1 VCHTARPRKSPTRH
15 SSTTVRCPLSVAPK
29 SIADPH
35 QPRCSAPPSRP
46 RVPCAPRA
54 RSRPRRRAAPRTT
67 TRSTTRTSVGIPNTT
82 IGGTEEGWRTETRK
96 GAPARAGDGRWE
108 LPASRRKGARDGE
121 QGCATARWCAR
132 ADCEVGAERCASRG
146 GGLGS
151 TGADA
156 RALLC
161 IPLRRVRWAFRPAL
175 RAVPSTVRTPV
186 RRRSARPS
194 YPGTDSP
201 TLFAHQSRACF
212 GLRARMG
219 SALNGEERVGQCGR
233 CRAPSAAPP
242 PDLPSSLLPSSPSAC
257 PSLLSYRC

>member
-1 VCHTARPRKSPTRH
+1 VVCATPPARANPRPAIRPPPYVALSPLLRSPSPTHTSRDAPPRPPDRAYRAPRALVPDLGGAPRRARRLEARHARVWVSPTRQ
-15 SSTTVRCPLSVAPK
+15 SEGRRRDGGRRRGRGRRRGPEMGAGS
-29 SIADPH
+29 
-35 QPRCSAPPSRP
+35 SRP
-46 RVPCAPRA
+46 HGAKGRATESRVA
-54 RSRPRRRAAPRTT
+54 RRR
-67 TRSTTRTSVGIPNTT
+67 
-82 IGGTEEGWRTETRK
+82 GG
-96 GAPARAGDGRWE
+96 ARA
-108 LPASRRKGARDGE
+108 P
-121 QGCATARWCAR
+121 TARWAR
-132 ADCEVGAERCASRG
+132 SDARVEAAALARRARTRERCFASPC
-146 GGLGS
+146 
-151 TGADA
+151 AV
-156 RALLC
+156 C
-161 IPLRRVRWAFRPAL
+161 
-175 RAVPSTVRTPV
+175 AVPSTVRTPV